1 MKLVGKA
8 LVGKKAELRNAAILL
23 LGLMI
28 SWVATSKLQHPAT
41 PAQDR
46 EELKASLVFVGLPLV
61 ALGGWLIWT
70 GRQQA
75 EQQQQEQLQ
84 DSFFKVLRKNRGYI
98 SVIQFAMATG
108 LDGRRAKAYLDECA
122 LEFNADYDVSEAGN
136 ITYYFEL
143 EATNRLAQLGSA
155 KL

>member
-1 MKLVGKA
+1 MR
-8 LVGKKAELRNAAILL
+8 LVGKKADLRNAAVLL
-23 LGLMI
+23 FGLLI
-28 SWVATSKLQHPAT
+28 SLVAVSKLQHPQT

-61 ALGGWLIWT
+61 SLGGWLIWT

-75 EQQQQEQLQ
+75 ERQQADLLR
-84 DSFFKVLRKNRGYI
+84 DGFFKVLRKNQGYV

-108 LDGRRAKAYLDECA
+108 LEGRLAKAYLDDRA

-143 EATNRLAQLGSA
+143 ETTNRLAQLGSA